1 MGSGLGGV
9 EITNNFVGGAIGGNE
24 CACRGIKSFSN
35 GQRCRVIG
43 EEEFS
48 RGGGEEASTKE
59 SGDAIT
65 DDAIEV
71 EISVEL

>member
-1 MGSGLGGV
+1 MPDL
-9 EITNNFVGGAIGGNE
+9 IT
-24 CACRGIKSFSN
+24 

-43 EEEFS
+43 EEKFS
-48 RGGGEEASTKE
+48 RGSGEEASTKE